1 MRILYLRFRNLRMA
15 LISFILRLN
24 NLYCRISRN
33 CQLRNCQILYTVIIR
48 RIMRVIS
55 FFRAWS
61 PQFVKIFTR
70 WLRGS
75 LCAVWLLIRR
85 KDFLMLWKLGT
96 IKKKMT
102 VRSRWDRSRR
112 QLMFHLTRKRQ
123 MMKINKINKKT
134 WASYPVQATASTYA
148 KTRNYWKTSKT
159 FSNRSMNFLIPR
171 TFPNSITVLPK
182 LARVSLVMVKCISIC
197 KKRSRKPLRIL
208 IPVICGTCLFNL
220 TRLIAVDWIKALAAV

>member
-1 MRILYLRFRNLRMA
+1 
-15 LISFILRLN
+15 
-24 NLYCRISRN
+24 
-33 CQLRNCQILYTVIIR
+33 
-48 RIMRVIS
+48 MRVIS
-55 FFRAWS
+55 FYRAWS

-75 LCAVWLLIRR
+75 LCAVWLLIPRM
-85 KDFLMLWKLGT
+85 DFLMLWKLET
-96 IKKKMT
+96 IKKKMA
-102 VRSRWDRSRR
+102 VRSRSDRSRR
-112 QLMFHLTRKRQ
+112 QQMFHLTRKRQ
-123 MMKINKINKKT
+123 MMKINKINKINKKM
-134 WASYPVQATASTYA
+134 WASYPVQVTASTYA

-182 LARVSLVMVKCISIC
+182 LARVSLVMVKSISIC